1 MKALA
6 ILGEKSFKRCGARQM
21 RMGWMKSLKASFKQR
36 GGSFGV
42 IRKSLKKPGM
52 TAALLVL
59 ATVLLLLSSVP
70 MTARAEDPVKVIV
83 NGKNVIF
90 PDVQPYIDAN
100 GRIIVPV
107 RFVSEAL
114 GCKVEWHGE
123 TQTVSFSRGMI
134 RAELTIGKKEIT
146 VMEVK
151 KTMDTIAVL
160 QTGRTLVPMR
170 FVAEA
175 FGCKVSWEAKTRT
188 ATIIDS
194 GKDTYMVGAFS
205 IYLEAGD
212 DTFRNTDGGFGVVK
226 KSGLILGDSTGI
238 GGRPVFL
245 IDIKVDLPETDIP
258 KQRQEVR
265 EILNQQLSSKV
276 VNEIMAYS
284 EKKTD
289 RFERLELKEWN
300 DGKYN
305 IVISGGIGPIAITIY
320 TQ

>member
-1 MKALA
+1 
-6 ILGEKSFKRCGARQM
+6 
-21 RMGWMKSLKASFKQR
+21 
-36 GGSFGV
+36 
-42 IRKSLKKPGM
+42 M

-59 ATVLLLLSSVP
+59 ATVLLLLSSIP
-70 MTARAEDPVKVIV
+70 MTAIAEDPVKVIV
-83 NGKNVIF
+83 YGKNVIF

-123 TQTVSFSRGMI
+123 TQIVNFSRGMI

-160 QTGRTLVPMR
+160 QTDRTLVPMR

-188 ATIIDS
+188 ATIVDT
-194 GKDTYMVGAFS
+194 GKDTYMVGEYS
-205 IYLEAGD
+205 IYLEEGD

-226 KSGLILGDSTGI
+226 KSGLTIADGQGI
-238 GGRPVFL
+238 GGRPVL
-245 IDIKVDLPETDIP
+245 TIQIRVDIQETDIP

-265 EILNQQLSSKV
+265 GILSQQLSSKLV
-276 VNEIMAYS
+276 DEIMTYCG
-284 EKKTD
+284 KKTD
-289 RFERLELKEWN
+289 RFDRLEFKEWYE
-300 DGKYN
+300 GKYN
-305 IVISGGIGPIAITIY
+305 IVVIGGTGPIVITIY